1 MFQQVFLV
9 FGSKELGSNE
19 GTTQGDPN
27 TMVVYGIASTLFLKH
42 LVACY
47 AERDPNMIVQGGY

>member
-1 MFQQVFLV
+1 M

-27 TMVVYGIASTLFLKH
+27 AMVVYGIASTLFLKH